1 MTLVPGM
8 MMMMDR
14 FCTDVDVLAV
24 AVARPSKA
32 SVSLQDNTNLFLE
45 LLLLLSIEHR
55 AAVTL
60 LVVLQSNSTMQC
72 SQDRQWLWKVQAGPT
87 VGRQIQP
94 TVGLRI
100 QLNVGKY
107 K

>member
-1 MTLVPGM
+1 
-8 MMMMDR
+8 MMDR

-55 AAVTL
+55 AVTL
-60 LVVLQSNSTMQC
+60 LVVLQSNSTT
-72 SQDRQWLWKVQAGPT
+72 VQSGSSVAVESASWTNCGQL
-87 VGRQIQP
+87 QIQP

-100 QLNVGKY
+100 PLNVGKY
-107 K
+107 RPTEYFT

>member
-1 MTLVPGM
+1 

-55 AAVTL
+55 AVTL
-60 LVVLQSNSTMQC
+60 LVVLLSNSTMQSGSSVAVESASWTNC
-72 SQDRQWLWKVQAGPT
+72 GPT
-87 VGRQIQP
+87 NN
-94 TVGLRI
+94 L
-100 QLNVGKY
+100 L
-107 K
+107 

>member
-1 MTLVPGM
+1 M
-8 MMMMDR
+8 MMMMMMER
-14 FCTDVDVLAV
+14 FCRDVDVLAV

-60 LVVLQSNSTMQC
+60 LVVLQSNSTMQSGSSVAVESASWTNC
-72 SQDRQWLWKVQAGPT
+72 GQL
-87 VGRQIQP
+87 QIQP

>member
-1 MTLVPGM
+1 
-8 MMMMDR
+8 MMMDR

-55 AAVTL
+55 AVTL
-60 LVVLQSNSTMQC
+60 LVVLQSNSTVRSGSSVAVESASWTNCGPPNTTYSVPTNSDQIFHL
-72 SQDRQWLWKVQAGPT
+72 SLSSKYFTPAG
-87 VGRQIQP
+87 
-94 TVGLRI
+94 
-100 QLNVGKY
+100 
-107 K
+107 

>member
-1 MTLVPGM
+1 
-8 MMMMDR
+8 MMMDR

-55 AAVTL
+55 AVTL
-60 LVVLQSNSTMQC
+60 LVVLQSNSTA
-72 SQDRQWLWKVQAGPT
+72 VQSGSSVAVESASWTNCGPT
-87 VGRQIQP
+87 NN
-94 TVGLRI
+94 L
-100 QLNVGKY
+100 L
-107 K
+107 

>member
-1 MTLVPGM
+1 MK
-8 MMMMDR
+8 MMDR

-55 AAVTL
+55 AVTL
-60 LVVLQSNSTMQC
+60 LVVLQSNST
-72 SQDRQWLWKVQAGPT
+72 VQPGSSVAVESASWTNCGQL
-87 VGRQIQP
+87 QIQP

-100 QLNVGKY
+100 PLNVGKY
-107 K
+107 KYNIQCAYK